1 MSINAGTQRW
11 PSSHEGGIILTMAK
25 RSPMKRSPALD
36 ETRLRQQAIGAQLR
50 RMFEDVV
57 NEPVPAEFMD
67 LLKQA
72 DGQATDHD

>member
-1 MSINAGTQRW
+1 
-11 PSSHEGGIILTMAK
+11 
-25 RSPMKRSPALD
+25 MKRSPALD

-57 NEPVPAEFMD
+57 NEPVPDEFID

-72 DGQATDHD
+72 DGPDTDRD

>member
-1 MSINAGTQRW
+1 
-11 PSSHEGGIILTMAK
+11 MAK
-25 RSPMKRSPALD
+25 RARMKRSPALD

-57 NEPVPAEFMD
+57 NEPVPSEFLD

-72 DGQATDHD
+72 DGRATDPD